1 MNRLSRMV
9 MIAAFIA
16 GLPAA
21 GRTAEVDP
29 LLPPETEQI
38 VFMNVK
44 QILGSDI
51 IKKFA
56 LGQIKQTLE
65 GNDAQKFLKEIGLDP
80 LKDIDTVNVGV
91 WGQDKE
97 NMNTLAVVRGTF
109 DAEKL
114 FAAAE
119 KASKENADKVSI
131 VEEGDYK
138 LVKFVN
144 KDGKP
149 GYAAVADN
157 KTVLIGSDK
166 KIVAGGLTAAIK
178 KVKPTLSKQLA
189 ALLLKQDEKASMFAC
204 GVTEGKL
211 KDIPDINVPVPGIDG
226 DKLKDGLQKM
236 NTMSMTVNLGKEINL
251 DIVIGMKDAD
261 AADDFGVTVGKLT
274 DTVKTFLPLA
284 GMQNPNAGDLI
295 KDITDSLKSKV
306 KDKDISLT
314 VKVTAEAIGKATGKG
329 ND

>member
-1 MNRLSRMV
+1 MNRLSRIV
-9 MIAAFIA
+9 LLAAFA
-16 GLPAA
+16 VALPTA

-29 LLPPETEQI
+29 LLPSETEQ
-38 VFMNVK
+38 VVYMNVK

-51 IKKFA
+51 VKKFA
-56 LGQIKQTLE
+56 LGQIKQALE

-80 LKDIDTVNVGV
+80 MKDIDNVNVGV
-91 WGQDKE
+91 WGQDKD

-119 KASKENADKVSI
+119 KASKENADTVSI

-149 GYAAVADN
+149 GYAAVADS
-157 KTVLIGSDK
+157 KTVLIGSEK
-166 KIVAGGLTAAIK
+166 KIVANGITAALK
-178 KVKPTLSKQLA
+178 KVKPTINKDLA
-189 ALLLKQDEKASMFAC
+189 ALLLKQDAKASMFMC

-211 KDIPDINVPVPGIDG
+211 KDIPDINVPVPGIEG
-226 DKLKDGLQKM
+226 DKIKDGLQKM
-236 NTMSMTVNLGKEINL
+236 NSLAITVNLGKEIAL
-251 DIVIGMKDAD
+251 DVVMGMKDAD
-261 AADDFGVTVGKLT
+261 AADDFGATMGKLT
-274 DTVKTFLPLA
+274 DTVKTFLPLL
-284 GMQNPNAGDLI
+284 GMNQPNAGELI
-295 KDITDSLKSKV
+295 KNVSDTLKTKV

-314 VKVTAEAIGKATGKG
+314 VKITAEAIGKATGKS
-329 ND
+329 DE